1 MGTFKEITKIKML
14 ARGCTKV
21 LQTATKNVAAT
32 SKLQNLAYSTEA
44 ETSDDAPETVAGMKG
59 QIVAV
64 IGPVVDVHFEEG
76 RPRILNALEVE
87 GRDNRLVLEVAQHLG
102 QNTVRTIAMDSTERL
117 VRGQAVV
124 DVGSPIQVPV
134 GPGTLERITTTK
146 KGSITSVQAI
156 YVPADDLTDPSP
168 ATTF

>member
-1 MGTFKEITKIKML
+1 ML

-87 GRDNRLVLEVAQHLG
+87 GSR
-102 QNTVRTIAMDSTERL
+102 
-117 VRGQAVV
+117 
-124 DVGSPIQVPV
+124 
-134 GPGTLERITTTK
+134 
-146 KGSITSVQAI
+146 
-156 YVPADDLTDPSP
+156 
-168 ATTF
+168 